1 MLYEKKYYEPT
12 SYRDLVIDVLSEQH
26 ELLSIGIPSR
36 SYWTR
41 FDEEHL
47 ERLMHVLSIAI
58 FESKLNKNN

>member
-26 ELLSIGIPSR
+26 ELLSVDVPSR
-36 SYWTR
+36 SHWTR
-41 FDEEHL
+41 FDDEHL

-58 FESKLNKNN
+58 FENKLDKNN